1 MSTPT
6 EKEWDYLFV
15 NPDTKPTHFYS
26 IPADPRITQ
35 SNLTLINDL
44 SAAIDINKSRIEEIT
59 TEYNYIYAQYRTTET
74 EPLKRTL
81 YNQMLTL
88 SSEKKTLVSTTR
100 KIQTALSS
108 IRKAQHRNN
117 YDLLGTNPDLIPMS
131 NKNNVRFGN
140 IGGTKKRRKKSNK
153 KKSNKKKSNKK
164 KRNNRT
170 YRR

>member
-88 SSEKKTLVSTTR
+88 SSEKTTLVSTTR

-117 YDLLGTNPDLIPMS
+117 YDLLGTDPDLIPMS
-131 NKNNVRFGN
+131 DKPSVRFSS
-140 IGGTKKRRKKSNK
+140 GGTKKRRRIKTKRR
-153 KKSNKKKSNKK
+153 KKSNKK

>member
-1 MSTPT
+1 M
-6 EKEWDYLFV
+6 DYLDSMID
-15 NPDTKPTHFYS
+15 NPETKPTQHYS
-26 IPADPRITQ
+26 IPADPRITK
-35 SNLTLINDL
+35 SNLTLINEL

-59 TEYNYIYAQYRTTET
+59 TKYNNIYAQFKNTTDT
-74 EPLKRTL
+74 EPLKGTL
-81 YNQMLTL
+81 YNQMVTL
-88 SSEKKTLVSTTR
+88 SSEKNTLVSTTG